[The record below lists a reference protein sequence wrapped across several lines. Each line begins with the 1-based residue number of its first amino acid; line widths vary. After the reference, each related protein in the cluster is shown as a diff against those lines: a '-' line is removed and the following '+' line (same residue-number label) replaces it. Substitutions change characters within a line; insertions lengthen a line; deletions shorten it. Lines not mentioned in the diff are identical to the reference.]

1 MANEPELVALPPF
14 PPELA
19 GQRGALLAPAVVDPE
34 IGPEIC
40 LVLFEPDLT
49 WRRFLADADLGLDLA
64 AGVVRLPPGAVA
76 FFAWSVWLDDADL
89 LDSLTEEQ
97 TGEQE
102 MRYLTAYL
110 GLLDPHDPSTRAL
123 LAAAGAQERLPVVL
137 FDSRQGRVLELI
149 EFGNDYGL
157 YELAGAFA
165 AEVENEPEGSFA
177 LAAEEF
183 RRRYPVETLVGPGPG
198 EAEEEESEDAGAL
211 YDEGDDDEE
220 YEDTGERLLPD
231 EEPPGDEPL

>member
-1 MANEPELVALPPF
+1 MANEPERLELPPF

-19 GQRGALLAPAVVDPE
+19 GQRGALLAPAVLDPE

-49 WRRFLADADLGLDLA
+49 WRRFLADADLGLDLS
-64 AGVVRLPPGAVA
+64 AGVVRLPQGAVA

-89 LDSLTEEQ
+89 LDSLNEE
-97 TGEQE
+97 GEEE

-110 GLLDPHDPSTRAL
+110 GLLDPHRASTREL
-123 LAAAGAQERLPVVL
+123 LAAAGAQERLPALL
-137 FDSRQGRVLELI
+137 FDSRQGRVLELL

-157 YELAGAFA
+157 DELANAFV
-165 AEVENEPEGSFA
+165 AEVEDEPEGSFA

-183 RRRYPVETLVGPGPG
+183 RRRYPVETLVGSGPEETEDEAEG
-198 EAEEEESEDAGAL
+198 EAR
-211 YDEGDDDEE
+211 YHDEGDDEE

-231 EEPPGDEPL
+231 EEPPADG

>member
-1 MANEPELVALPPF
+1 MANELESLELPPF

-19 GQRGALLAPAVVDPE
+19 GQRGALLAPAVLDPE
-34 IGPEIC
+34 IGSEIC

-49 WRRFLADADLGLDLA
+49 WRRFLADADLGLDLS
-64 AGVVRLPPGAVA
+64 AGVVRLPQGAVA

-89 LDSLTEEQ
+89 LDALTEEQ
-97 TGEQE
+97 TGEEE

-123 LAAAGAQERLPVVL
+123 LAAAGAQERLPAVL
-137 FDSRQGRVLELI
+137 LDSRQGRVLELL

-157 YELAGAFA
+157 DELAEAFA
-165 AEVENEPEGSFA
+165 AEVEDEPEGSFA

-183 RRRYPVETLVGPGPG
+183 RRRYPVETLVGTGPDEADD
-198 EAEEEESEDAGAL
+198 EAEDAPQ
-211 YDEGDDDEE
+211 YHDEGDDEE

-231 EEPPGDEPL
+231 EEPPVDEPV

>member
-1 MANEPELVALPPF
+1 MANEPERLELPPF

-19 GQRGALLAPAVVDPE
+19 GQRGALLAPALLDPE

-49 WRRFLADADLGLDLA
+49 WRRFLADADLGLDLS
-64 AGVVRLPPGAVA
+64 AGVIRLPQGAVA

-89 LDSLTEEQ
+89 LDSLNGGEE
-97 TGEQE
+97 GEEE

-123 LAAAGAQERLPVVL
+123 LAAAGEQERLPAVL
-137 FDSRQGRVLELI
+137 LDSRQGRVLELL

-157 YELAGAFA
+157 DELADAFA
-165 AEVENEPEGSFA
+165 AEVEDEPEGSFA

-183 RRRYPVETLVGPGPG
+183 RRRYPVETLVGPGPE
-198 EAEEEESEDAGAL
+198 EAENEDEDAAH
-211 YDEGDDDEE
+211 YHDEGDDEE

-231 EEPPGDEPL
+231 EEPPADEPV